1 MSRIGKLP
9 ITIPGGVSVE
19 GQGRQVTVKGPKGS
33 LQLQLRPEI
42 DVEIEAKEVR
52 LLPNG
57 KGTPREARAYHG
69 MTRALVRNMV
79 EGVTRG
85 FAKTLEIQGVGWNA
99 QVQGRK
105 LNINVGFCH
114 PVVIEIPEGIQV
126 ATPIPTQ
133 IDVTG
138 IDRQKVGEFTA
149 SVRALRPPEP
159 YKGKGIRYKG
169 EFVRRKAGKS
179 FGS

>member
-9 ITIPGGVSVE
+9 IPIPGGVSVE
-19 GQGRQVTVKGPKGS
+19 GQDRHVTVKGPKGS
-33 LQLQLRPEI
+33 LKLQLRPEVDI
-42 DVEIEAKEVR
+42 EIQAKEVR
-52 LLPNG
+52 ILPSG
-57 KGTPREARAYHG
+57 RGTPRESKAFHG

-85 FAKTLEIQGVGWNA
+85 FSRSLEIQGVGWNA
-99 QVQGRK
+99 QSQGRK
-105 LNINVGFCH
+105 LTLNIGFCH
-114 PVVIEIPEGIQV
+114 PVVVEIPEGIQV
-126 ATPIPTQ
+126 ATPVPTQ
-133 IDVTG
+133 IEVAG
-138 IDRQKVGEFTA
+138 IDRQKVGEFAA
-149 SVRALRPPEP
+149 SVRAQRPPEP